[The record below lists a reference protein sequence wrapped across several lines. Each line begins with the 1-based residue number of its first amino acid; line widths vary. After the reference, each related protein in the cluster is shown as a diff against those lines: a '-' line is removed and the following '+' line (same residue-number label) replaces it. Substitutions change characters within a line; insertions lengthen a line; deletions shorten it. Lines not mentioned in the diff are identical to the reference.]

1 VPEYPKRRQVGEH
14 PYGDPALAT
23 YEQLRMLVLCRNN
36 GDLLWRNGHP
46 MLVLRPGRCERCAA
60 WYATEAHHRWMRS
73 QGGPDIALEL
83 CYGNRA
89 IPVPDD
95 HTSEAAE
102 IWWQDRDRR
111 WVALCHGCATRWRRC
126 NATIPGRAPPLRI
139 TTRRP
144 AGHVD
149 LTGIGPSGRPTCS
162 HCAPG
167 LPT

>member
-73 QGGPDIALEL
+73 QGGPDIASNLGAL
-83 CYGNRA
+83 CRVCHNWCHA
-89 IPVPDD
+89 NP
-95 HTSEAAE
+95 EAAHAE
-102 IWWQDRDRR
+102 GWMLIRGDKPAATPVLLAGGLR
-111 WVALCHGCATRWRRC
+111 ALLTDGGLVEYMPSESRSFSDDLRTTVEKIREA
-126 NATIPGRAPPLRI
+126 RA
-139 TTRRP
+139 
-144 AGHVD
+144 
-149 LTGIGPSGRPTCS
+149 
-162 HCAPG
+162 
-167 LPT
+167 